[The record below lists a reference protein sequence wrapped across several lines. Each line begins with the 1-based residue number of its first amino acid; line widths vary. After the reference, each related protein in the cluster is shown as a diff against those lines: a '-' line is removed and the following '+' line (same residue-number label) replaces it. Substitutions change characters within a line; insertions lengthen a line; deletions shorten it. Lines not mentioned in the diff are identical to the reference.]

1 MPNNNKPIPLNLA
14 DVVKNP
20 DKYDEQTKIKAIT
33 MITEGAEGL
42 LSDLDREAIAAI
54 KKAAEGSTVVD
65 LEKIRNK
72 IKNI

>member
-1 MPNNNKPIPLNLA
+1 MANNKPIPINLA

-42 LSDLDREAIAAI
+42 LNDLDKETIRAI
-54 KKAAEGSTVVD
+54 KEAAEGSKVVD